1 MRQGKKPSS
10 RGVLR
15 RRWRSMLEDGSLARL
30 RSEGRLAALYVLYAA
45 DWTTCEVRL
54 SFHSAAKRMGTQVT
68 SIRRGVRQLVEA
80 GLMSVVERP
89 GGAGKTLYVLSERAQ
104 GVRAQGVSEP
114 VSACARSLTRAV
126 SKADTSGVQGAHA
139 LCSTR
144 AQPVSTA
151 RTLCA
156 RNTVLSSGRPVSTTG
171 SSVEVTPVSGLEPD
185 TACPEDGSD
194 TIRQEGAA

>member
-1 MRQGKKPSS
+1 MRPEKKPSH

-15 RRWRSMLEDGSLARL
+15 GRWRSMLEDGSLARL

-68 SIRRGVRQLVEA
+68 SMRRGVRQLVEA
-80 GLMSVVERP
+80 GLLSVVEKP
-89 GGAGKTLYVLSERAQ
+89 GGAGKTRYVLPE
-104 GVRAQGVSEP
+104 RAQGVSEP
-114 VSACARSLTRAV
+114 VSAGARSRTRAV

-139 LCSTR
+139 PCPTR

-156 RNTVLSSGRPVSTTG
+156 RNSVFSSGRPVSTTG
-171 SSVEVTPVSGLEPD
+171 SSVEAAPVSGLEPD
-185 TACPEDGSD
+185 PACLEDVSVPKL
-194 TIRQEGAA
+194 REGAA